1 MYIYI
6 LNYIKTPPPFFCFLY
21 SQMAYQPPP
30 PPGHHHPYTRP
41 EGPPFQ
47 CPFCTF
53 RHYGRGQLEQHLSAR
68 HLQPVIP
75 PLMENTPRP
84 RQQPAIPEPQPV
96 PIIPATPLGFPC
108 PVPGCAYRGT
118 RQAGLT
124 MHLKTHAVNQAATK
138 KRPPTASGSY
148 KGLTSQSTN
157 ARKGP
162 ENYCQT
168 IRAPARK
175 LAKPATQPEAKPA
188 TQPEAKPVTQPPT
201 KTAKPATQTKPK
213 ATTTKPKPQTSTP
226 KSKSPSPL
234 KFNLSISSTDSS
246 HSSSSSSSNNS
257 NNTSSSSSSSSDH
270 PATMITVATQTSP
283 MKIQFSGGIFTLN
296 FQREKEQ

>member
-1 MYIYI
+1 
-6 LNYIKTPPPFFCFLY
+6 
-21 SQMAYQPPP
+21 MAYQPPP

-188 TQPEAKPVTQPPT
+188 TQPPT

-257 NNTSSSSSSSSDH
+257 NNISSSSSSSSDH

-296 FQREKEQ
+296 FQKEKEQ